1 MHSEPTETSSSQ
13 CAHCGAPRESQARYC
28 RRCGSAYGTSPEQAP
43 SESAA
48 SEVTSR
54 SEGDSGDRAGQ
65 AQPAHDQGPMAA
77 PPSAVQPPPRYA
89 VQPQP
94 HNSPPPGY
102 QQPYSPPP
110 PGYEPPYG
118 PPAPLHAGPPTA
130 PILGPERRDGKSAA
144 ALAGFVALA
153 VIAVVA
159 SITAIYFAVSN
170 GSGSTAGVLPPP
182 TVVSSSSPAPSASA
196 PAPTRSSSAPAPKI
210 TPSVPTNAAPA
221 AFLGSG
227 VTGRD
232 SSGYNTGAGCSDNP
246 ESSLPGCRDSP
257 SAPSGVDGSCP
268 NGITVDAQSTSCGL
282 ALSVRASYRGDGLVT
297 GYSPERSRSYPFS
310 CLTGGPGT
318 TGYTICIGHAGNSE
332 LYVRWKR

>member
-54 SEGDSGDRAGQ
+54 SEGDSGDHAGH
-65 AQPAHDQGPMAA
+65 AQPAHDRGTMAA
-77 PPSAVQPPPRYA
+77 PPSAVQPPPGYA

-94 HNSPPPGY
+94 HNS
-102 QQPYSPPP
+102 
-110 PGYEPPYG
+110 
-118 PPAPLHAGPPTA
+118 
-130 PILGPERRDGKSAA
+130 PERRDGKSAA

-159 SITAIYFAVSN
+159 SITAIYFAVSH
-170 GSGSTAGVLPPP
+170 GSGSTASVLPPP
-182 TVVSSSSPAPSASA
+182 TVVSSSPPAPSASA
-196 PAPTRSSSAPAPKI
+196 PAPTRSSSAPAPTV

-232 SSGYNTGAGCSDNP
+232 SSGYNTGPGCSDNP

-257 SAPSGVDGSCP
+257 SAPSGVDSSCP

-332 LYVRWKR
+332 LYVRWRR